1 MEVGE
6 MTTNWSKDMWKPGYP
21 ITHADVLEVL
31 EMVKKAKE
39 AADRDKWISA
49 LAAAAEKAL
58 AKK

>member
-1 MEVGE
+1 
-6 MTTNWSKDMWKPGYP
+6 MTTNWSKDMWKAGYP
-21 ITHADVLEVL
+21 ITTTDVLEVM
-31 EMVKKAKE
+31 EAAKKAKE

>member
-1 MEVGE
+1 
-6 MTTNWSKDMWKPGYP
+6 MWKPGYP

-31 EMVKKAKE
+31 EMVKKARDADGLKE

>member
-1 MEVGE
+1 

-21 ITHADVLEVL
+21 ITTTDVLEVMEVM

>member
-1 MEVGE
+1 

-49 LAAAAEKAL
+49 LAAAADAAAEKAL

>member
-1 MEVGE
+1 
-6 MTTNWSKDMWKPGYP
+6 
-21 ITHADVLEVL
+21 VL

-49 LAAAAEKAL
+49 LAAAADAAAEKAL